1 MIAMEAVDGLRFTP
15 LAAPAGLEAQFQFT
29 PVFSDGRSGDAVTVE
44 LYLLAEA
51 NGAPVAENLEFTTYK
66 NVAVTAQFS
75 AVDPEGDLL
84 TYHIL
89 NKPAR
94 GAVTMPEDGSSEFV
108 YTPYENKTG
117 KDSFTYIAID
127 AVGNSSAPA
136 TVKIKIEKA
145 GTKVAYADLD
155 GNPAH
160 KAAIRL
166 AEEEIFVGECMGGQY
181 FFQPETPVNRSQF
194 VAMAMDV
201 VELETL
207 PEATMTGFADDDS
220 ISVWAKPYVASALRA
235 GMVQGSGGDGDGAE
249 FAPDRGITQTEA
261 AVMLNRL
268 LQVSDVAATGAL
280 SQDAAPAWA
289 YQSVVNLEAV
299 GVLNPEEDGSLSL
312 SPSLTRAQAAE
323 MLLSALEVLDFR
335 DRIW

>member
-1 MIAMEAVDGLRFTP
+1 MTRE
-15 LAAPAGLEAQFQFT
+15 
-29 PVFSDGRSGDAVTVE
+29 
-44 LYLLAEA
+44 
-51 NGAPVAENLEFTTYK
+51 EF
-66 NVAVTAQFS
+66 
-75 AVDPEGDLL
+75 L
-84 TYHIL
+84 
-89 NKPAR
+89 
-94 GAVTMPEDGSSEFV
+94 
-108 YTPYENKTG
+108 
-117 KDSFTYIAID
+117 
-127 AVGNSSAPA
+127 
-136 TVKIKIEKA
+136 
-145 GTKVAYADLD
+145 
-155 GNPAH
+155 
-160 KAAIRL
+160 
-166 AEEEIFVGECMGGQY
+166 
-181 FFQPETPVNRSQF
+181 
-194 VAMAMDV
+194 AMAMDV

-235 GMVQGSGGDGDGAE
+235 GMVQGSGGDDDGAE
-249 FAPDRGITQTEA
+249 FAPDRVITQTEA

-299 GVLNPEEDGSLSL
+299 GVLNPEEDGFLSL

>member
-1 MIAMEAVDGLRFTP
+1 MAQSRFSRRLGFLVI
-15 LAAPAGLEAQFQFT
+15 LAALSFSMVLPAFALFDQDDTA
-29 PVFSDGRSGDAVTVE
+29 RGDQS
-44 LYLLAEA
+44 L
-51 NGAPVAENLEFTTYK
+51 PIAENFSLTTYRD
-66 NVAVTAQFS
+66 VAVSGTFS
-75 AVDPEGDLL
+75 AVDPEGDPL
-84 TYHIL
+84 TFRVTK
-89 NKPAR
+89 NPAR
-94 GAVTMPEDGSSEFV
+94 GAITFAEEGSARFT

-117 KDSFTYIAID
+117 KDSFTYVAED
-127 AVGNSSAPA
+127 GEGNVSQPAVVS
-136 TVKIKIEKA
+136 IKIQKPD
-145 GTKVAYADLD
+145 TKVTYSDMA

-160 KAAIRL
+160 KAAIAL
-166 AEEEIFVGECMGGQY
+166 AERDIFVGEQMGETW
-181 FFQPETPVNRSQF
+181 FFRPEAPVTREEF
-194 VAMAMDV
+194 LAMAMDV

-235 GMVQGSGGDGDGAE
+235 GMVQGSGGDDDGAE
-249 FAPDRGITQTEA
+249 FAPDRVITQTEA

-312 SPSLTRAQAAE
+312 SSSLTRAQAAE

>member
-1 MIAMEAVDGLRFTP
+1 MWQRMGEGNVSQPAV
-15 LAAPAGLEAQFQFT
+15 
-29 PVFSDGRSGDAVTVE
+29 VS
-44 LYLLAEA
+44 
-51 NGAPVAENLEFTTYK
+51 
-66 NVAVTAQFS
+66 
-75 AVDPEGDLL
+75 
-84 TYHIL
+84 
-89 NKPAR
+89 
-94 GAVTMPEDGSSEFV
+94 
-108 YTPYENKTG
+108 
-117 KDSFTYIAID
+117 
-127 AVGNSSAPA
+127 
-136 TVKIKIEKA
+136 IKIQKPD
-145 GTKVAYADLD
+145 TKVTYSDMA

-160 KAAIRL
+160 KAAIAL
-166 AEEEIFVGECMGGQY
+166 AERDIFVGEQMGETW
-181 FFQPETPVNRSQF
+181 FFRPEAPVTREEF
-194 VAMAMDV
+194 LAMAMDV
-201 VELETL
+201 VGLETL

-249 FAPDRGITQTEA
+249 FAPDRVITQTEA